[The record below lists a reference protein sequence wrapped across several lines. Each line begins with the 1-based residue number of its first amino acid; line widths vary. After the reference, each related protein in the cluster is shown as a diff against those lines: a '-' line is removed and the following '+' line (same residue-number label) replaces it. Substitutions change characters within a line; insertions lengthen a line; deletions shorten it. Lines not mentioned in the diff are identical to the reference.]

1 MINDKDYK
9 AHLDYLINHL
19 INKDKLDITLNR
31 AWSQDFYDAPG
42 VYIFFEQNN
51 IVYVG
56 ETTSIKERMR
66 DILDTR
72 HHTLRRKIG
81 ALNFSEITGYKRA
94 NSKSKFIPL
103 IEELVSEWMIKR
115 MKFSFV
121 QVSLGRKELE
131 ELVIKRYNPKY
142 NSVSK
147 RGNKLN

>member
-9 AHLDYLINHL
+9 AYLDYLINNF
-19 INKDKLDITLNR
+19 ISKGKLGIILNR

-42 VYIFFEQNN
+42 VYFFEKNN

-121 QVSLGRKELE
+121 RVSLGRKELE
-131 ELVIKRYNPKY
+131 ELIIKRYNPKY